1 MILESFLSHKIL
13 DLELKDVLE
22 IKDFILKFSKKISFS
37 KQDISRIIE
46 LLKFDKKNK
55 DENAR
60 FVLLKEIGKPS
71 FDNLVEIKDIMEA
84 FQFYDN

>member
-1 MILESFLSHKIL
+1 M
-13 DLELKDVLE
+13 E